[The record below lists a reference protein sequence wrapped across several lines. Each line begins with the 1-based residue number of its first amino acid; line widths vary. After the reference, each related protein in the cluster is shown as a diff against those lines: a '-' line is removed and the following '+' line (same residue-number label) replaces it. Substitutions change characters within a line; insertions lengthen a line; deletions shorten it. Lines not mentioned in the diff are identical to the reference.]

1 MIFINNSPDVPKKF
15 SSFTKALEDNY
26 ENTSS
31 ILYWLLGEGIVNF
44 GDSDKLDA
52 KNDFRI
58 SYFYNNIANKY
69 LLKFK
74 YVNTEKPL
82 RMTFTESTV
91 SKAYLSMLKGN
102 SFYSQS
108 LIFDDNNLISGGS
121 NSRITLPLRN
131 LISDDVQD
139 YSSEYFSSVYVNGYP
154 QKTSNMTI
162 EPDEKNNKLNIG
174 FSSVYSGGLFPDP
187 VDLYG
192 LFNSSPI
199 TGVSAKEWIDYF
211 GKNQTS
217 YVDIYLKFSNSNI
230 YKTPRHLII
239 RIVDSRTQTVQH
251 FYVPKNLV
259 SDEGIFYTID
269 PTDEETIIISV
280 NKTSTIYTNYFSP
293 TKYTQNNIKFMFL
306 NALENLSPFSV
317 NFSGL
322 SRKYKLPNRNLVAP
336 DALSELQ
343 VLTYDTATNEVSDI
357 SLLNTN
363 LLGSLFSLDY
373 TEGTLEI
380 LNVLAGQITSTTVV
394 LAYNIK
400 YLPPLQIDYTGDF
413 SSSITIHGTNGST
426 YIAENVVDAVNSVL
440 NLPKTLYVWAYLKE
454 NPKKYF
460 PIVDSSGLLS
470 SVNQYTQLDINF
482 FITETNEYTDILTT
496 TDLTYSNTK
505 PINIGF
511 LNLNTPTPNST
522 DPVTAFYSFSLNTNL
537 MAPYARYKNLLNDSK
552 VYLLDYKTFKIYD
565 EPDKPVVTPVRT
577 IGTGT
582 SAKRVARKYY
592 RVGYVPANTE
602 IIEFYGYLGRNRT
615 VYNDTGDVLVF
626 NDFYN
631 NIQYF
636 YNAKLKILDASILY
650 QLEKRLATNPSSTE
664 DYTGISIDVFNLV
677 DPDTSS
683 LNISKEYTQLVS
695 NDTSESTIFAPR
707 YIEQNFLDLI
717 SNKVLVLEVDV
728 PVADPGIN
736 SLVFNLDFDFYLKF
750 IPRVVN
756 YVNTL

>member
-15 SSFTKALEDNY
+15 SSFTKALNDSY

-31 ILYWLLGEGIVNF
+31 ILYWLLGEGIVSF
-44 GDSDKLDA
+44 GDNDQIDT
-52 KNDFRI
+52 KNDFRL
-58 SYFYNNIANKY
+58 SFFYNNTANKY

-82 RMTFTESTV
+82 RMTFSEALT
-91 SKAYLSMLKGN
+91 SKAYLTSLQGN

-108 LIFDDNNLISGGS
+108 LIFDDNNLVSGGR
-121 NSRITLPLRN
+121 NNALIFPLRN
-131 LISDDVQD
+131 LISDDVQN
-139 YSSEYFSSVYVNGYP
+139 YSSEYFSAVYVNGAP
-154 QKTSNMTI
+154 QRNSTMVIN
-162 EPDEKNNKLNIG
+162 PDEKNNRLNLG
-174 FSSVYSGGLFPDP
+174 FSSVYGGGIFPDP
-187 VDLYG
+187 VNIYG
-192 LFNSSPI
+192 IFSEAPI
-199 TGVSAKEWIDYF
+199 NGVSAKEWVDSF
-211 GKNQTS
+211 GKDRSS

-239 RIVDSRTQTVQH
+239 RVVDSLTQTVEH

-259 SDEGIFYTID
+259 SEDGLFYSID
-269 PTDEETIIISV
+269 PSDEENVIISI
-280 NKTSTIYTNYFSP
+280 NKDSDFYVKYFSAAVAI
-293 TKYTQNNIKFMFL
+293 QNNIKFMFL

-322 SRKYKLPNRNLVAP
+322 SRKYKLPYRNLVAP
-336 DALSELQ
+336 DALNEIQ
-343 VLTYDTATNEVSDI
+343 VLTYDTATNVVSDI

-380 LNVLAGQITSTTVV
+380 LNVLAGQITTTSVV

-413 SSSITIHGTNGST
+413 ASNVTLYGTHGST
-426 YIAENVVDAVNSVL
+426 YVAENAFDAANNVL

-460 PIVDSSGLLS
+460 PIVDASGLLS

-482 FITETNEYTDILTT
+482 FITETNEYNDILTT
-496 TDLTYSNTK
+496 TDLTFSNTK

-522 DPVTAFYSFSLNTNL
+522 DPVTAFYSFVLNTNL

-565 EPDKPVVTPVRT
+565 EPNKPVSTPVRT
-577 IGTGT
+577 IG
-582 SAKRVARKYY
+582 SKRVARRYY

-602 IIEFYGYLGRNRT
+602 IIEFYGYLGKNRT
-615 VYNDTGDVLVF
+615 VFNDTGDVLIF
-626 NDFYN
+626 NEFYN
-631 NIQYF
+631 NNQYY
-636 YNAKLKILDASILY
+636 YNAKLKILDAAVLY
-650 QLEKRLATNPSSTE
+650 QLEKRLQQFPTSSE

-677 DPDTSS
+677 DTETSS
-683 LNISKEYTQLVS
+683 LNISKEYIQLVS
-695 NDTSESTIFAPR
+695 NDPSESTIFAPR
-707 YIEQNFLDLI
+707 YIEPTFLDLI
-717 SNKVLVLEVDV
+717 NNKVLVLEVDV
-728 PVADPGIN
+728 PVEDPGVT

-750 IPRVVN
+750 IPRVIN